1 MYIKTK
7 EVREM
12 ALIEKLEIAWDNGDW
27 EEVQAILDEM
37 DKEENK

>member
-1 MYIKTK
+1 
-7 EVREM
+7 M
-12 ALIEKLEIAWDNGDW
+12 ALIEKLEQAWDNEDW